1 MCWPKTSLLKYN
13 VKPLPGI
20 GQSREVYLE
29 GGASQVL
36 GRGLEPSCRRR
47 DDYFSV
53 GDIVEIV
60 LKPSC
65 LRGRMIILK
74 WKWCDV
80 DLTDIV

>member
-36 GRGLEPSCRRR
+36 GRGLEPSWRRAI
-47 DDYFSV
+47 DHFEV
-53 GDIVEIV
+53 KNIV
-60 LKPSC
+60 S
-65 LRGRMIILK
+65 
-74 WKWCDV
+74 
-80 DLTDIV
+80 